1 MANGFLD
8 EYSQY
13 GDLGGQSLQDLYSTY
28 TQFGYLMGSG
38 VEGFEIGGEEF
49 GLEQYDFTQEN
60 LLREKYR
67 EDFRDFQ
74 RSTADIYRF
83 GKNLELAKHIYSS
96 KSGFKK
102 TLYQEMIDGEY
113 KHQVKNINNIRKKL
127 CNPLLE

>member
-49 GLEQYDFTQEN
+49 GLEAWDVQ
-60 LLREKYR
+60 
-67 EDFRDFQ
+67 
-74 RSTADIYRF
+74 
-83 GKNLELAKHIYSS
+83 
-96 KSGFKK
+96 
-102 TLYQEMIDGEY
+102 
-113 KHQVKNINNIRKKL
+113 
-127 CNPLLE
+127 P